1 MVSSPFKATPHIA
14 LQRNGN
20 GVLALDAPNGGLTTF
35 EPSDHFG
42 PRTPLLWGGTTTLHA
57 TRGIALN
64 GGIATFEPSG
74 RFVPRAPLLRVVGWR
89 MGEGGGNN
97 SRTQK

>member
-1 MVSSPFKATPHIA
+1 M
-14 LQRNGN
+14 
-20 GVLALDAPNGGLTTF
+20 LALDAPNGGMTTF

-42 PRTPLLWGGTTTLHA
+42 PRTPLLWGGITTLHA

-74 RFVPRAPLLRVVGWR
+74 RFAPSGSVSSYGGLGDG
-89 MGEGGGNN
+89 GEGGGGGGGGGCGNN
-97 SRTQK
+97 SRT

>member
-20 GVLALDAPNGGLTTF
+20 DVLASDALNGGVTTF
-35 EPSDHFG
+35 ELSDHFG
-42 PRTPLLWGGTTTLHA
+42 PRTPLLCGGVAILHA

-74 RFVPRAPLLRVVGWR
+74 RFVPRAPFLRVVGWG
-89 MGEGGGNN
+89 MGERG
-97 SRTQK
+97 R

>member
-20 GVLALDAPNGGLTTF
+20 DVLASDALNGGVTTF
-35 EPSDHFG
+35 ELSDHFG
-42 PRTPLLWGGTTTLHA
+42 PRTPLLCGGVAILHA

-74 RFVPRAPLLRVVGWR
+74 RFVPRAPFLRVMGWG
-89 MGEGGGNN
+89 MGERG
-97 SRTQK
+97 R